1 MSIIDYAREHHI
13 TLLSFPPHCCHRL
26 QPLDVSIFRPLK
38 EQKMDTWIRENL
50 GRSMSTHVIPSIVSY
65 AFPLAFTLSNIGAGF
80 RKTGIYQFGRSAIT
94 PDEYLQSYGTYRE
107 FLLNPEEKDPTE
119 ETVLVKNTS
128 SPDIQIGV
136 KS

>member
-1 MSIIDYAREHHI
+1 MHFHWH
-13 TLLSFPPHCCHRL
+13 LLVFEKL
-26 QPLDVSIFRPLK
+26 
-38 EQKMDTWIRENL
+38 
-50 GRSMSTHVIPSIVSY
+50 
-65 AFPLAFTLSNIGAGF
+65 
-80 RKTGIYQFGRSAIT
+80 FGRSAIT

-107 FLLNPEEKDPTE
+107 FFLNPEEMDPTE